1 MNKLAKRKKNIRV
14 KLKKVKDIKK
24 EPVFE
29 IGLAI
34 LRPFLALFVVMTHCY
49 NYNLVT
55 GKLRMIIIK
64 TDRLFFHVRIFMT
77 MSFYFSYKA
86 LSSNDFFR
94 KIKRLERLFI
104 PYFIWPL
111 IIFFTNKYLKNFF
124 RLNQNITL
132 NDLKIQLLTGA
143 GFLPAFWY
151 QWDLIFLTI
160 SFSLI
165 IILFRNHYNFISLI
179 ISLIAI
185 IYQYNGKN
193 RQYFSKFKYMYFPL
207 GRLAEMA
214 PFAVVGLIIAS
225 SGIVNYFKK
234 YKIKTLIVLLF
245 LLYILFNFNLFYGTS
260 GFDYNGLKMF
270 FISIFIFVLF
280 AVFPSE
286 KINNKIILKIIKKIT
301 NHTGGVYYLHFQI
314 YRISSSYFKPI
325 RNKTIKGC
333 IINYIICYFICFIGS
348 LIFGKTILRNLFE

>member
-1 MNKLAKRKKNIRV
+1 MLVKKKKKYDV
-14 KLKKVKDIKK
+14 KLKKRKDKK
-24 EPVFE
+24 NEPVFE

-34 LRPFLALFVVMTHCY
+34 LRPFLALFVVMTHCH
-49 NYNLVT
+49 NYNLDT
-55 GKLRMIIIK
+55 GKLRMIMIK
-64 TDRLFFHVRIFMT
+64 TERLFFHVRIFMI
-77 MSFYFSYKA
+77 MSFYFSYKSLA
-86 LSSNDFFR
+86 SFDFFR

-104 PYFIWPL
+104 PYFLWPL

-132 NDLKIQLLTGA
+132 NHLKIQLLTGV
-143 GFLPAFWY
+143 GFMPMFWY

-165 IILFRNHYNFISLI
+165 IILFRHHYNFISVL

-193 RQYFSKFKYMYFPL
+193 RQYFGKFKYMYFPL

-214 PFAVVGLIIAS
+214 PFAVVGVIIAS
-225 SGIVNYFKK
+225 LGIVKYFKK
-234 YKIKTLIVLLF
+234 YSIKTIIVLLF
-245 LLYILFNFNLFYGTS
+245 LLYILFNYNLFYGTI
-260 GFDYNGLKMF
+260 GFDYSGLKMF

-286 KINNKIILKIIKKIT
+286 KINNKIILKIIKQIT

-314 YRISSSYFKPI
+314 DKIASPYFKPI

-333 IINYIICYFICFIGS
+333 IINYIICYYICFIGN